1 MNNYRIKRYSI
12 NESESED
19 IAIDID
25 DALLDEL
32 IELVGSEEDVE
43 EAAESAYNKLMAAS
57 ESDDIEFNDDDVPEK
72 LAIAALMVTLVESG
86 KLDPQDADDLIEKYL
101 G

>member
-12 NESESED
+12 NESEDMS
-19 IAIDID
+19 IDID
-25 DALLDEL
+25 EALLDEL
-32 IELVGSEEDVE
+32 VELVGSEEIVEAAAE
-43 EAAESAYNKLMAAS
+43 EAHEKLVAAS
-57 ESDDIEFNDDDVPEK
+57 DSGEIDMKEEDVPEK

-86 KLDPQDADDLIEKYL
+86 KLDPQEADDLIEKYL

>member
-86 KLDPQDADDLIEKYL
+86 KLDPQEADDLIEKYL